1 MTRAQGLYHRP
12 TDSLIKRS
20 DAKFYPLDITVPH
33 AQLRNFIS
41 TVDRDWLYYATRH
54 DIYTLH
60 LPTQRTSLL
69 ITVPFFPRC
78 LAAGLGWVC
87 LGGVNNGD
95 CAFIR
100 LKEQDD
106 QGSLSVDARLPI
118 NLPEANEETLPGNA
132 GDRRPIPRVL
142 APEAEFNFQPDLLV
156 QELGGDIVNSITIH
170 DLSNPGVSERNEPIA
185 LLSNN
190 DKTVKIYSLAQR
202 KVVAE
207 LLHPFPMNYALVSP
221 DSDVLAAVGDGS
233 RAFFY
238 RRKPS
243 KKSSGVNSGTAST
256 SDRFPQYEWRLFAIP
271 RLPVGDCMTND
282 HSFAI
287 TFSQSGHFCAMSSQG
302 GMISVFDTNV
312 LNSLSD
318 GEESD
323 RAFLCTFKSSR
334 SALLGCVR
342 SMEFSPGPWDLLA
355 WSEDHGRVG
364 IADVRQAFCR
374 RQILQLDPEEADKI
388 ELEDVT
394 PANIKNLDSQG
405 RLIHQFRARM
415 QSEELPPSLAGY
427 SFLRNNPQAAGSRSY
442 HAGLDLDA
450 RERSVL
456 DTLEMTM
463 DEIYEASHPRH
474 HPYSLNYTSSPRV
487 RASLDSERATSS
499 AHADDQDG
507 VQRERLRSIERSYL
521 PRRRNSVVLSRQA
534 STNLAP
540 PATSRTRI
548 TESPSRLSQA
558 EDTATDDDLPPLI
571 STNDL
576 TPTARGSQTQ
586 PLPYNIPP
594 SDPWHV
600 IQNALESVRASDN
613 NAAPVSPPVLARLE
627 SALAAE
633 RRLSLSAGSRTMSPP
648 STQPSAQTSGQ
659 TSALPTTIRPI
670 DPDVRRYMDEAL
682 QQARDTLHTDRRA
695 AVRSAVGEGARDIE
709 RHQRILEARAQARQR
724 VAAANAIANG
734 GRPSRTEQRL
744 EHGRPSV
751 SELGR
756 PSASDVRLARLMMI
770 SGIRQETDQN
780 GNWVAGEAPERLVA
794 AGGGGANADGLGGS
808 AVTDFVREIGL
819 GTAGVAWSPD
829 GRHL

>member
-12 TDSLIKRS
+12 TNSLIKRS
-20 DAKFYPLDITVPH
+20 DAKFYPLEIPVPH

-41 TVDRDWLYYATRH
+41 TVDRDWLYYASGH
-54 DIYTLH
+54 NIYTLH
-60 LPTQRTSLL
+60 LPSRRTSLL
-69 ITVPFFPRC
+69 ITIPFAPRC
-78 LAAGLGWVC
+78 LTAGLGWVC
-87 LGGVNNGD
+87 LGGENNGD
-95 CAFIR
+95 CAFVQ
-100 LKEQDD
+100 LNENDD
-106 QGSLSVDARLPI
+106 DDGVHVDARLPI
-118 NLPEANEETLPGNA
+118 NLPDTNNETLQDA
-132 GDRRPIPRVL
+132 TDDARSIPRVV
-142 APEAEFNFQPDLLV
+142 APQAEFKFQPDLLV
-156 QELGGDIVNSITIH
+156 QKLGGDIVNSITIH
-170 DLSNPGVSERNEPIA
+170 DLSNSGLSERNEPIA

-221 DSDVLAAVGDGS
+221 NSNVLAAVGDGS

-238 RRKPS
+238 RRKLLKRPS
-243 KKSSGVNSGTAST
+243 GAHSAPTTPSEC
-256 SDRFPQYEWRLFAIP
+256 FPRNEWQLFAIP
-271 RLPVGDCMTND
+271 KLPIGDRMNDD

-287 TFSQSGHFCAMSSQG
+287 TFSQSGSFCAVSSQG
-302 GMISVFDTNV
+302 GMISVFDMDV

-318 GEESD
+318 EEESD

-334 SALLGCVR
+334 SAICGCVR
-342 SMEFSPGPWDLLA
+342 SMEFSPEPWDLLA

-364 IADVRQAFCR
+364 VADVRQAFCR
-374 RQILQLDPEEADKI
+374 RQILQLDPEEAEKLD
-388 ELEDVT
+388 LEDVT
-394 PANIKNLDSQG
+394 PASIKNLDIKS
-405 RLIHQFRARM
+405 RLIQQYRARM
-415 QSEELPPSLAGY
+415 QSEYMRPPSQADY
-427 SFLRNNPQAAGSRSY
+427 SFLRNNPEAGSRPY
-442 HAGLDLDA
+442 HGGLDLDP

-474 HPYSLNYTSSPRV
+474 RPYSLDYTSSPRV
-487 RASLDSERATSS
+487 RASLEGERALMS
-499 AHADDQDG
+499 AQADDQDG
-507 VQRERLRSIERSYL
+507 EQHERLRSIERSYL

-540 PATSRTRI
+540 RATSRTRI
-548 TESPSRLSQA
+548 TASPSRLSQA

-600 IQNALESVRASDN
+600 IQNALETARASDN
-613 NAAPVSPPVLARLE
+613 SPTPANPISLARLE
-627 SALAAE
+627 SDLATE
-633 RRLSLSAGSRTMSPP
+633 RRLSLSAISRNMNS
-648 STQPSAQTSGQ
+648 PSAPA
-659 TSALPTTIRPI
+659 SARASVQATVLPTIRPI

-682 QQARDTLHTDRRA
+682 QQARDTLHIDRRA
-695 AVRSAVGEGARDIE
+695 TVRSAIGEGARDIE
-709 RHQRILEARAQARQR
+709 RHQRLLEARVQARQR
-724 VAAANAIANG
+724 VAANAVANG
-734 GRPSRTEQRL
+734 GRSSRTEQR
-744 EHGRPSV
+744 

-756 PSASDVRLARLMMI
+756 PSASDLRLARLMMI
-770 SGIRQETDQN
+770 SGNRHATDQN
-780 GNWVAGEAPERLVA
+780 GNWVAGEALERLVA
-794 AGGGGANADGLGGS
+794 ARGSGADADGLGGS
-808 AVTDFVREIGL
+808 AAREFVREIGL

>member
-20 DAKFYPLDITVPH
+20 DAKFYPLDIPVPH

-41 TVDRDWLYYATRH
+41 TVDRDWLYYASGH
-54 DIYTLH
+54 NIYTLH

-69 ITVPFFPRC
+69 ITIPFAPRC
-78 LAAGLGWVC
+78 LTAGLGWVC
-87 LGGVNNGD
+87 LGGESNGD
-95 CAFIR
+95 CAFVR
-100 LKEQDD
+100 LHEQDD
-106 QGSLSVDARLPI
+106 KDGLHVDARLPI
-118 NLPEANEETLPGNA
+118 NLPEAIEETLQDNA
-132 GDRRPIPRVL
+132 EDRRSLPRVL
-142 APEAEFNFQPDLLV
+142 APEAEIKFQPDLLV

-170 DLSNPGVSERNEPIA
+170 DLSNTGLSERNEPIA

-207 LLHPFPMNYALVSP
+207 LLHPFPMNYAQVSA
-221 DSDVLAAVGDGS
+221 DSNVLAAVGDGS

-243 KKSSGVNSGTAST
+243 KRSGGTRPST
-256 SDRFPQYEWRLFAIP
+256 VTSMDGFPIYEWQLFAIP
-271 RLPVGDCMTND
+271 KLPVGDRMNDD

-287 TFSQSGHFCAMSSQG
+287 TFSQSGHFCAISSQG
-302 GMISVFDTNV
+302 GMISVFDMDI

-318 GEESD
+318 EEESD

-334 SALLGCVR
+334 AAIWGCVR
-342 SMEFSPGPWDLLA
+342 SMEFSPEPWDLLA

-364 IADVRQAFCR
+364 VADVRQAFCR
-374 RQILQLDPEEADKI
+374 RQILELDPEQADKI
-388 ELEDVT
+388 DLEDIT
-394 PANIKNLDSQG
+394 PASIKNLDTKG
-405 RLIHQFRARM
+405 RLIHQYRTRM
-415 QSEELPPSLAGY
+415 QSEYLRPPNQAEY
-427 SFLRNNPQAAGSRSY
+427 SFLRNNPQAGSRSY

-487 RASLDSERATSS
+487 RASLESERVSSS

-507 VQRERLRSIERSYL
+507 EQRERLRSIERSYL
-521 PRRRNSVVLSRQA
+521 PRRRNSVVLSRQTSA
-534 STNLAP
+534 NLAP
-540 PATSRTRI
+540 RATSRTRI
-548 TESPSRLSQA
+548 TASPSRLSQA
-558 EDTATDDDLPPLI
+558 EDTATDDDLPPLM

-576 TPTARGSQTQ
+576 TPTAGGSQTQ
-586 PLPYNIPP
+586 PVPYNIPP

-600 IQNALESVRASDN
+600 IQNALESARASDN
-613 NAAPVSPPVLARLE
+613 SPAPGSSTSLARLE
-627 SALAAE
+627 SALATE
-633 RRLSLSAGSRTMSPP
+633 RRLSLSAISRNMSPP
-648 STQPSAQTSGQ
+648 SAPTSAQTSGQ

-682 QQARDTLHTDRRA
+682 QQARDTLHIDRRA
-695 AVRSAVGEGARDIE
+695 TVRSAVGEGARDIE

-724 VAAANAIANG
+724 VAAANAVANG
-734 GRPSRTEQRL
+734 GRSSRTEQR
-744 EHGRPSV
+744 SD
-751 SELGR
+751 LGR
-756 PSASDVRLARLMMI
+756 PSASDLRLARLMMI
-770 SGIRQETDQN
+770 SGNRHATDQN
-780 GNWVAGEAPERLVA
+780 GNWVAGEALERLVA
-794 AGGGGANADGLGGS
+794 ARGSGADADGLGGS
-808 AVTDFVREIGL
+808 TAREFVREVGL

>member
-1 MTRAQGLYHRP
+1 MTRTQGLYHRP

-20 DAKFYPLDITVPH
+20 DAKFHPLDIPVPH

-41 TVDRDWLYYATRH
+41 TVDRDWLYYASGH
-54 DIYTLH
+54 NVYTLH
-60 LPTQRTSLL
+60 LPTRRTSLL
-69 ITVPFFPRC
+69 ITIPFTPRC
-78 LAAGLGWVC
+78 LTAGLGWVC
-87 LGGVNNGD
+87 LGGESNGD
-95 CAFIR
+95 CAFVR
-100 LKEQDD
+100 LNENDD
-106 QGSLSVDARLPI
+106 EDGLHVDARLPI
-118 NLPEANEETLPGNA
+118 SLPETNRETGQDNA
-132 GDRRPIPRVL
+132 EIARPIPQVV

-170 DLSNPGVSERNEPIA
+170 DLSNDGLAERNEPIA

-190 DKTVKIYSLAQR
+190 DKTVKVYSLAQR

-221 DSDVLAAVGDGS
+221 DSNILAAVGDGS

-238 RRKPS
+238 RRKSS
-243 KKSSGVNSGTAST
+243 KKPNGAHSSTNSAPE
-256 SDRFPQYEWRLFAIP
+256 RFPRNEWQLFAIP
-271 RLPVGDCMTND
+271 KLPVGDRMNDD

-287 TFSQSGHFCAMSSQG
+287 SFSQSGHFCAISSQG
-302 GMISVFDTNV
+302 GMISVFDMDV
-312 LNSLSD
+312 LNTLSEE
-318 GEESD
+318 EESD

-334 SALLGCVR
+334 SAIWGCVR
-342 SMEFSPGPWDLLA
+342 SMEFSPEPWDLLA

-364 IADVRQAFCR
+364 VADVRQAFCR
-374 RQILQLDPEEADKI
+374 RQILQLDPEQAEKI
-388 ELEDVT
+388 DLEDVT
-394 PANIKNLDSQG
+394 PVSIKNLDTKG
-405 RLIHQFRARM
+405 RLIHQYRARM
-415 QSEELPPSLAGY
+415 QSEYMRPPSQADY
-427 SFLRNNPQAAGSRSY
+427 SFLRNNPQAGSRSY
-442 HAGLDLDA
+442 HAGIDLDA

-487 RASLDSERATSS
+487 RASLESEGASTS
-499 AHADDQDG
+499 AHTDDQDG
-507 VQRERLRSIERSYL
+507 EQRERLRSIERSYL

-534 STNLAP
+534 TTNLAP
-540 PATSRTRI
+540 RATSRTRI
-548 TESPSRLSQA
+548 TASPSRLSQA

-576 TPTARGSQTQ
+576 TPTAGGSQTQ

-600 IQNALESVRASDN
+600 IQNALESARAFDN
-613 NAAPVSPPVLARLE
+613 GPAPASPTNLARLE
-627 SALAAE
+627 SALATE
-633 RRLSLSAGSRTMSPP
+633 RRLSLSAISRNMSPP
-648 STQPSAQTSGQ
+648 SAPTSAQTSGQ
-659 TSALPTTIRPI
+659 TSTLPTTIRPI
-670 DPDVRRYMDEAL
+670 NPDVRRYMDEAL
-682 QQARDTLHTDRRA
+682 QQARDTLHIDRRA

-724 VAAANAIANG
+724 VAAANAVANG
-734 GRPSRTEQRL
+734 GRSSRTEQR
-744 EHGRPSV
+744 

-756 PSASDVRLARLMMI
+756 PSASDLRLARLMMI
-770 SGIRQETDQN
+770 SGNRHATDQN
-780 GNWVAGEAPERLVA
+780 GNWVAGEALERLVA
-794 AGGGGANADGLGGS
+794 ARGSGADADGLGGS
-808 AVTDFVREIGL
+808 AAREFVREIGL

>member
-1 MTRAQGLYHRP
+1 MTRTQGLYHRP

-20 DAKFYPLDITVPH
+20 DAKFHPLDIPVPH

-41 TVDRDWLYYATRH
+41 TVDRDWLYYASGH
-54 DIYTLH
+54 NVYTLH
-60 LPTQRTSLL
+60 LPTRRTSLL
-69 ITVPFFPRC
+69 ITIPFTPRC
-78 LAAGLGWVC
+78 LTAGLGWVC
-87 LGGVNNGD
+87 LGGESNGD
-95 CAFIR
+95 CAFVR
-100 LKEQDD
+100 LNENDD
-106 QGSLSVDARLPI
+106 EDGLHVDARLPI
-118 NLPEANEETLPGNA
+118 SLPETNRETGQDNA
-132 GDRRPIPRVL
+132 EIARPIPQVV

-170 DLSNPGVSERNEPIA
+170 DLSNAGLSERNEPIA

-190 DKTVKIYSLAQR
+190 DKTVKVYSLAQR

-221 DSDVLAAVGDGS
+221 DSNILAAVGDGS

-238 RRKPS
+238 RRKSS
-243 KKSSGVNSGTAST
+243 KKPSGAHSSTNSASE
-256 SDRFPQYEWRLFAIP
+256 RFPRNEWQLFAIP
-271 RLPVGDCMTND
+271 KLPVGDRMNDD

-287 TFSQSGHFCAMSSQG
+287 SFSQSGHFCAISSQG
-302 GMISVFDTNV
+302 GMISVFDVDV
-312 LNSLSD
+312 LNTLSEE
-318 GEESD
+318 EESD

-334 SALLGCVR
+334 SAIWGCVR
-342 SMEFSPGPWDLLA
+342 SMEFSPEPWDLLA

-364 IADVRQAFCR
+364 VADVRQAFCR
-374 RQILQLDPEEADKI
+374 RQILQLDPEQAEKI
-388 ELEDVT
+388 DLEDVT
-394 PANIKNLDSQG
+394 PVSIKNLDTKG
-405 RLIHQFRARM
+405 RLIHQYRARM
-415 QSEELPPSLAGY
+415 QSEYMRPPSQADY
-427 SFLRNNPQAAGSRSY
+427 SFLRNNPQAGSRSY
-442 HAGLDLDA
+442 HAGIDLDA

-487 RASLDSERATSS
+487 RASLESEGASTS
-499 AHADDQDG
+499 AHTDDQDG
-507 VQRERLRSIERSYL
+507 EQRERLRSIERSYL

-534 STNLAP
+534 TTNLAP
-540 PATSRTRI
+540 RATSRTRI
-548 TESPSRLSQA
+548 TASPSRLSQA

-576 TPTARGSQTQ
+576 TPTAGGSQTQ

-600 IQNALESVRASDN
+600 IQNALESARAFDN
-613 NAAPVSPPVLARLE
+613 GPAPASPTNLARLE
-627 SALAAE
+627 SALATE
-633 RRLSLSAGSRTMSPP
+633 RRLSLSAISRNMSPP
-648 STQPSAQTSGQ
+648 SAPTSAQTSGQ
-659 TSALPTTIRPI
+659 TSTLPTTIRPI
-670 DPDVRRYMDEAL
+670 NPDVRRYMDEAL
-682 QQARDTLHTDRRA
+682 QQARDTLHIDRRA

-724 VAAANAIANG
+724 VAAANAVANG
-734 GRPSRTEQRL
+734 GRSSRTEQR
-744 EHGRPSV
+744 

-756 PSASDVRLARLMMI
+756 PSASDLRLARLMMI
-770 SGIRQETDQN
+770 SGNRHATDQN
-780 GNWVAGEAPERLVA
+780 GNWVAGEALERLVA
-794 AGGGGANADGLGGS
+794 ARGSGADADGLGGS
-808 AVTDFVREIGL
+808 AAREFVREIGL